1 MNIRKHIPNTI
12 TCMSLVSGCIA
23 TVMAL
28 QGNLLWAAIWI
39 IIAAVFDFMDGF
51 AARLLKAYSPM
62 GKELDSLSDMV
73 SFGVAPGMIV
83 FWMLSQ
89 AGLPLGE
96 IGRYIPYLAFVIP
109 AFSGLRLAKFNIDER
124 QTTSF
129 IGMPVPAHALFWAS
143 AGYSLAPLAQ
153 VKPVLFIVVTLVVA
167 LATSLL
173 LVSEIP
179 MFSLKIKS
187 VAWKGNERRYILVG
201 CAVLFVALFGMLG
214 IAGTILLYILLSIF
228 NKRCLFYMFLL

>member
-39 IIAAVFDFMDGF
+39 IIPPVFDFMDGF

-228 NKRCLFYMFLL
+228 NKR

>member
-12 TCMSLVSGCIA
+12 TCLSLVSGCIA

-28 QGNLLWAAIWI
+28 QDNYLWAAIWI
-39 IIAAVFDFMDGF
+39 IIAAVFDF
-51 AARLLKAYSPM
+51 
-62 GKELDSLSDMV
+62 LDV

-83 FWMLSQ
+83 FSMLGQ
-89 AGLPLGE
+89 ASLPLGE

-143 AGYSLAPLAQ
+143 VGYSLSPLSQANN
-153 VKPVLFIVVTLVVA
+153 VLFIVVTLVVA

-201 CAVLFVALFGMLG
+201 CAVLFVAFFGMLG

-228 NKRCLFYMFLL
+228 NKRQ

>member
-23 TVMAL
+23 TVVAL

-83 FWMLSQ
+83 FWMLGQ

-153 VKPVLFIVVTLVVA
+153 VKPVLFIGVTLVVA

-228 NKRCLFYMFLL
+228 NKR